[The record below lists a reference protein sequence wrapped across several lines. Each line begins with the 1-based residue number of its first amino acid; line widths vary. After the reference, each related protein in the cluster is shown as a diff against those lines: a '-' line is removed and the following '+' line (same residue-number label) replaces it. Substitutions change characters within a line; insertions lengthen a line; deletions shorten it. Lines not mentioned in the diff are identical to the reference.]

1 MSKTMQN
8 VVGVVGMI
16 LAFFAGTAI
25 MKWYQSTTPAA
36 KEALAMESQFR
47 PAFNLPD
54 LEGKMRNVSD
64 WDGKVVV
71 VNFWAT
77 WCPPCRREM
86 PDFIELQEKYGAQGL
101 QFVGIALD
109 DVTKVQDFVDTMG
122 VDYPILVGGDDAMQ
136 AAIAYGNSFGAL
148 PYTAVINRE
157 GKIVTTYRGEVE
169 RDQAEELIQTLL

>member
-1 MSKTMQN
+1 MTKTMQN
-8 VVGVVGMI
+8 VIGVGGMI
-16 LAFFAGTAI
+16 LAFLAGTAI

-36 KEALAMESQFR
+36 KEAQAMQSQYR
-47 PAFNLPD
+47 PGFKLPD
-54 LEGKMRNVSD
+54 LDGKMRDVNE
-64 WDGKVVV
+64 WNGKVLV

-86 PDFIELQEKYGAQGL
+86 PDFIDMQEKYGAQGL

-109 DVTKVQDFVDTMG
+109 EVTKVQDFIDTMG
-122 VDYPILVGGDDAMQ
+122 VEYPVLVGGDDAMQ

-148 PYTAVINRE
+148 PYTAIIDRQ
-157 GKIVTTYRGEVE
+157 GKIVSVFRGEVK